1 MILYSKTGKKIE
13 LSTMQP
19 GQNPV
24 CLPVFKG
31 EQIILNRY
39 LGSLHAEYPR
49 TSEGLAAAIA
59 EFKRCRES
67 EPCNVIHRPAEEQ
80 DKLLSDCTLDG
91 YADSRNPRW
100 PRKKR
105 VGI

>member
-1 MILYSKTGKKIE
+1 MNLYFKNGKKIE
-13 LSTMQP
+13 LATMQP

-24 CLPVFKG
+24 CLPVFTG
-31 EQIILNRY
+31 ERIILNRY

-49 TSEGLAAAIA
+49 TPEGLAAAIA

-80 DKLLSDCTLDG
+80 DGLLNGATVDG
-91 YADSRNPRW
+91 YADSRNPHW

-105 VGI
+105 VGL